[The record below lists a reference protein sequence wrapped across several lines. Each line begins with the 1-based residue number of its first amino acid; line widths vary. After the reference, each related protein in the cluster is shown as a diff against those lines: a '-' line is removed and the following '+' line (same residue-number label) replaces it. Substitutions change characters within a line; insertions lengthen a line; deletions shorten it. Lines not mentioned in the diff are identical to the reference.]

1 MKKTLFIAL
10 ALFGMIYAQDY
21 LNCSKI
27 EVLDKTQGVYRCS
40 EYGNNFSGKRVK
52 IENEVK
58 RLLFFD
64 VFMSGW
70 DEVKEVPFE
79 GEKGTVYNYIVYD
92 ASFNNGKLD
101 GYVFMN
107 YQPVAYAVRAN
118 PKSFYRSN
126 EYKFDSSNSYF
137 YRTGVHYAFLYS
149 KGVLIEEI
157 SYYETGELWWKVK
170 DVNGERNGL
179 FKSYHKS
186 GELESE
192 VEYVKGKA
200 QGLKTWYR
208 EDGSVEYTELYKN
221 DEFVEKKCPNG
232 RRGNQSMKCD

>member
-1 MKKTLFIAL
+1 
-10 ALFGMIYAQDY
+10 MIYAQDY

-58 RLLFFD
+58 RLFFFD

-126 EYKFDSSNSYF
+126 EYKSVSNAADQRSVPPPARWQAQWPHVLCPADYQ
-137 YRTGVHYAFLYS
+137 S
-149 KGVLIEEI
+149 K
-157 SYYETGELWWKVK
+157 
-170 DVNGERNGL
+170 NN
-179 FKSYHKS
+179 
-186 GELESE
+186 
-192 VEYVKGKA
+192 
-200 QGLKTWYR
+200 
-208 EDGSVEYTELYKN
+208 
-221 DEFVEKKCPNG
+221 
-232 RRGNQSMKCD
+232 